1 MASQDRLEQK
11 QPQVSNGQDHTDQ
24 DGFAVCT
31 SCSPLNLSLPESAG
45 EITGPCS
52 STLCHHG
59 SISCLCLSILLVILS
74 VESELVRTAK
84 VQLVP

>member
-24 DGFAVCT
+24 DGLAVCT
-31 SCSPLNLSLPESAG
+31 FCSPLNLSLPESAR

-52 STLCHHG
+52 FSQCHHR
-59 SISCLCLSILLVILS
+59 SISCLCLSIPLVVLS